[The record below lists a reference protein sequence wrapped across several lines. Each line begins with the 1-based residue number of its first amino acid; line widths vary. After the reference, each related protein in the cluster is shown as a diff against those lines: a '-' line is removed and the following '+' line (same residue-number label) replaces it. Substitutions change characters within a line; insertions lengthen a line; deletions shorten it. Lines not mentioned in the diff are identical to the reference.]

1 MTIHVFQFALL
12 QAQSIC
18 DVVGSCDLL
27 LLFLIELKS

>member
-12 QAQSIC
+12 QARSIY

-27 LLFLIELKS
+27 LLFF